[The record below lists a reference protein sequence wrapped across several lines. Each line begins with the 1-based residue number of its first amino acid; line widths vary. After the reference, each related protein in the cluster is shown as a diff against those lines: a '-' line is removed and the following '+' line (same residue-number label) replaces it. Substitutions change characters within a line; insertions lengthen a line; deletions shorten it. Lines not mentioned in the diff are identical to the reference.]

1 MEKTTNKLLESLK
14 NSFNIV
20 DYSNDTYLL
29 TTPFF
34 HRINGTPYSI
44 FVKIDKTKVII
55 GDNGQTIERMLDQKD
70 ITEEYIAHKLST
82 IANKYGCN
90 INEHN
95 EIEIVSDIEHFTM
108 YFNMFI
114 HTLIAIDNLMEI

>member
-1 MEKTTNKLLESLK
+1 MEKMINKLLESLK
-14 NSFNIV
+14 NGFNIV
-20 DYSNDTYLL
+20 NYSNDTYLL

-44 FVKIDKTKVII
+44 FIRLDKNNVII
-55 GDNGQTIERMLDQKD
+55 ADNGQTIERLLDQKD
-70 ITEEYIAHKLST
+70 ITEEYIAHKLAS

-95 EIEIVSDIEHFTM
+95 EIEIVSDIEHFNM

>member
-1 MEKTTNKLLESLK
+1 MEKMINKLLESLK
-14 NSFNIV
+14 NGFNIV
-20 DYSNDTYLL
+20 NYSNDTYLL

-44 FVKIDKTKVII
+44 FIRLDKNNVII
-55 GDNGQTIERMLDQKD
+55 ADNGQTIERLLDQKD
-70 ITEEYIAHKLST
+70 ITEEYIAHKLSN

-90 INEHN
+90 INERN

-114 HTLIAIDNLMEI
+114 HTLIAIDNLMEM

>member
-1 MEKTTNKLLESLK
+1 MEKMINKLLESLK
-14 NSFNIV
+14 NGFNIV
-20 DYSNDTYLL
+20 NYSNDTYLL

-44 FVKIDKTKVII
+44 FVKLDKNKVIV
-55 GDNGQTIERMLDQKD
+55 GDNGQTIERLLDQKD
-70 ITEEYIAHKLST
+70 ITEEYIAHKLSN

-90 INEHN
+90 INECN

-114 HTLIAIDNLMEI
+114 HTLIAIDNLMEM

>member
-1 MEKTTNKLLESLK
+1 MEKMINKLLESLK
-14 NSFNIV
+14 NGFNIV
-20 DYSNDTYLL
+20 NYSNDTYLL

-44 FVKIDKTKVII
+44 FIRLDKNNVII
-55 GDNGQTIERMLDQKD
+55 ADNGQTIERLLDQKD
-70 ITEEYIAHKLST
+70 ITEEYIAHKLAG

-90 INEHN
+90 INERN

-114 HTLIAIDNLMEI
+114 HTLIAIDNLMEM

>member
-1 MEKTTNKLLESLK
+1 MEKTINKIIENLSA
-14 NSFNIV
+14 SFSTVKHN
-20 DYSNDTYLL
+20 NNTYML

-44 FVKIDKTKVII
+44 FVTIENEKAILSDK
-55 GDNGQTIERMLDQKD
+55 GQTIERLLNQKD

-82 IANKYGCN
+82 ISSKYGCN
-90 INEHN
+90 INNQN
-95 EIEIVSDIEHFTM
+95 EIEIVSDISHFNM

-114 HTLIAIDNLMEI
+114 HTLIAIDNIFEM